1 MAKVIIEIEHNGS
14 IFSPPIEDDIQL
26 EWERSGSPGKLTF
39 TVLKMKDEEM
49 SFLEGDLVTL
59 YYDETP
65 IFVGYVFTK
74 SRDREHRIKVTCYD
88 QLRYLKNKYTYIFEK
103 KKATEI
109 IKSMCEDFSLNI
121 GTFDD
126 TEYIIPAIAEENKSA
141 MDIVLDVLQESLV
154 NTGEMHVFYDDCGK
168 LQLKN
173 VANMMTGTLIY
184 DQSAE
189 NFDYKSSIDDETYN
203 QVVLMYDPNSQS
215 SGSSGSGSGGTGG
228 TGSSSSQVNAIL
240 NKARSQI
247 GVSESPMG
255 SNNVKYNT
263 AYYGGAVSGS
273 AYPWCCAFVWWV
285 FKECGLSHLFN
296 GGAKTAYCP
305 TAVSWFK
312 SQGRWYT
319 KNYQPGDVIF
329 FSWKNNG
336 VADHIG
342 IVESVNGSTV
352 NCIEGN
358 TGNMVKRVA
367 RVANI
372 LGVGRPAYSS
382 NTRMAS
388 APNSSV
394 STSTNVGAA
403 GNTSNDIQVFTA
415 TSPETIKQWGLLRY
429 FEKVD
434 NPSIGKNKALAL
446 LKLYNR
452 KTRELK
458 ISGAFGDI
466 KVRGGTLIPVKLYLG
481 DIDVC
486 NFMLVEKVTHKFT
499 NDHHTM
505 DLTLDGAWE
514 DKDYNAVYK
523 KIDIPVEDVV
533 ENTPSTPSTPSY
545 TPPSTPNVKN
555 DTTNQTVSTTPVLIH
570 PVTIEVY
577 GVNAYAGTINITYRA
592 GGYIKNKK
600 VSPATDTI
608 TVYCDNGTPCTVDV
622 TPRLGCSHYES
633 NTVSSWDCQNGYY
646 GVKSYNKLITKKSGF
661 TVTWTKPR
669 NR

>member
-14 IFSPPIEDDIQL
+14 IFSPPIEDDIQI

-39 TVLKMKDEEM
+39 TVLKMKDQSM
-49 SFLEGDLVTL
+49 SFVEGDVVRL
-59 YYDETP
+59 YYDETQV
-65 IFVGYVFTK
+65 FAGYVFTK
-74 SRDREHRIKVTCYD
+74 SRDREQRIKVTCYD

-103 KKATEI
+103 KKANEI

-126 TEYIIPAIAEENKSA
+126 TEYVIPTIAEENKSA
-141 MDIVLDVLQESLV
+141 LDIVLDVLQESLV
-154 NTGEMHVFYDDCGK
+154 NTGEMHVFYDDCGT

-173 VANMMTGTLIY
+173 IANMMTGTLIY

-189 NFDYKSSIDDETYN
+189 NYDYSSSIDDETYN

-215 SGSSGSGSGGTGG
+215 GGGSGGSGGSGGG
-228 TGSSSSQVNAIL
+228 TSSSQVDSIL
-240 NKARSQI
+240 NKARNQI
-247 GVSESPMG
+247 GVSETPMG

-263 AYYGGAVSGS
+263 DYYGTAVSGA

-285 FKECGLSHLFN
+285 FKECGLSHLFY

-312 SQGRWYT
+312 NQGRWYT
-319 KNYQPGDVIF
+319 NNYQPGDVIF
-329 FSWKNNG
+329 FSWNNNG
-336 VADHIG
+336 VADHVG
-342 IVESVNGSTV
+342 IVESVSGGTV
-352 NCIEGN
+352 TCIEGN
-358 TGNMVKRVA
+358 TGDMVKRVN
-367 RVANI
+367 RTANI

-388 APNSSV
+388 DPSSTE
-394 STSTNVGAA
+394 STSNVGTG

-415 TSPETIKQWGLLRY
+415 SSPDTIKQWGLLRY

-434 NPSIGKNKALAL
+434 NPSIGQNKALAL
-446 LKLYNR
+446 LKLYNK

-458 ISGAFGDI
+458 VSDAFGDI
-466 KVRGGTLIPVKLYLG
+466 KVRGGTLIPVKLDLG
-481 DIDVC
+481 DVNVS

-514 DKDYNAVYK
+514 DDDYDAISKNYT
-523 KIDIPVEDVV
+523 IPVED
-533 ENTPSTPSTPSY
+533 EAPQSN
-545 TPPSTPNVKN
+545 N
-555 DTTNQTVSTTPVLIH
+555 TTPTTPTTSNTVTDTNNQVVTPKPIAKH

-577 GVNAYAGTINITYRA
+577 GVNAHAGTVEITYRE
-592 GGYIKNKK
+592 GGYVRNKTTYK
-600 VSPATDTI
+600 DTI
-608 TVYCDNGTPCTVDV
+608 TVQCDEGTPCTVSV
-622 TPRLGCSHYES
+622 YPRIECSFNTS
-633 NTVSSWDCQNGYY
+633 NGVNSWDCTNGYY
-646 GVKSYNKLITKKSGF
+646 GTKIYSKLITKKDGF
-661 TVTWTKPR
+661 TITWTKPSTR
-669 NR
+669 

>member
-1 MAKVIIEIEHNGS
+1 MAKVIIEIEHNGT
-14 IFSPPIEDDIQL
+14 IFSPPIEDDIKL
-26 EWERSGSPGKLTF
+26 EWERTGSPGKLTF

-49 SFLEGDLVTL
+49 SFLEGDPVTL
-59 YYDETP
+59 YYDEDP
-65 IFVGYVFTK
+65 VFVGYVFTK

-126 TEYIIPAIAEENKSA
+126 TKYIIPTIAEENKSA
-141 MDIVLDVLQESLV
+141 LDIVLDVLQESLV
-154 NTGEMHVFYDDCGK
+154 NTGEMYVFYDDCGK

-173 VANMMTGTLIY
+173 VANMTTGTLIY

-189 NFDYKSSIDDETYN
+189 NFDYSSSIDDETYN
-203 QVVLMYDPNSQS
+203 QVVLMYDPSSQS
-215 SGSSGSGSGGTGG
+215 SGSSGSGSGNGSGG
-228 TGSSSSQVNAIL
+228 TGTSTSQVNAIL

-247 GVSESPMG
+247 GVSETPLG

-263 AYYGGAVSGS
+263 AYYGGAVNGA

-336 VADHIG
+336 VADHVG

-352 NCIEGN
+352 TCIEGN
-358 TGNMVKRVA
+358 TGDMVKRVA

-388 APNSSV
+388 DTSSSA
-394 STSTNVGAA
+394 STSTNVGTV
-403 GNTSNDIQVFTA
+403 GNTSNDVQVFTA
-415 TSPETIKQWGLLRY
+415 TSPDTIKQWGLLRY

-446 LKLYNR
+446 LKLYNK

-458 ISGAFGDI
+458 VSGAFGDV

-481 DIDVC
+481 DVDVC
-486 NFMLVEKVTHKFT
+486 NYMLVNKVTHKFT

-514 DKDYNAVYK
+514 DTDYDAVYK
-523 KIDIPVEDVV
+523 KIDIPIEDVAT
-533 ENTPSTPSTPSY
+533 ENNTQTSTTTSSY
-545 TPPSTPNVKN
+545 TP
-555 DTTNQTVSTTPVLIH
+555 TVSDVNNQVVNNTPVLLH

-592 GGYIKNKK
+592 GGYIKNKTTSK
-600 VSPATDTI
+600 DTI

-622 TPRLGCSHYES
+622 TPKSGCSYYTT
-633 NTVSSWDCQNGYY
+633 NAVSSWDYRNEPG
-646 GVKSYNKLITKKSGF
+646 GVTSYNKLITKKSGF
-661 TVTWTKPR
+661 RVTWTNPY
-669 NR
+669 N